1 MKFIYS
7 ILFLLVTTNFFG
19 QIQVQNDPASGNIIA
34 ENPFFDASSYDLSID
49 ASSTGKGMV
58 FPRADL
64 TTWVFNIA
72 NLYSGSPYFITAFDG
87 MIVYNSGTGNTPTD
101 DGSGNNPTLSTAVT
115 PGFYYFSNPYDLSG
129 GTTVITGVWTPL
141 GSGGSGGGG
150 TKDITTTAAP
160 TDTKVNGKQV
170 FAINGTFTA
179 SGTSTKITVTKPTGM
194 TGYYKFSTYI
204 NGALFR
210 GEIHSF
216 DVNAVTNNVVLG
228 NGFFSEVYPAGTYEY
243 VLEYFTQ

>member
-1 MKFIYS
+1 MKLSNNTTFL
-7 ILFLLVTTNFFG
+7 ILFYSLFTNA
-19 QIQVQNDPASGNIIA
+19 QISLTNVPNIDITGSSV
-34 ENPFFDASSYDLSID
+34 FLDASTLFSLEAGAQNSI
-49 ASSTGKGMV
+49 GKGIV
-58 FPRADL
+58 IPSVDLINFEFDL
-64 TTWVFNIA
+64 TIA
-72 NLYSGSPYFITAFDG
+72 DGITFPTYFDG
-87 MIVYNSGTGNTPTD
+87 MMVYNNATG
-101 DGSGNNPTLSTAVT
+101 STLTTGARSSTSTNVT
-115 PGFYYFSNPYDLSG
+115 PGFYYFSNPNG
-129 GTTVITGVWTPL
+129 GANGSVTAGVWTAL

-179 SGTSTKITVTKPTGM
+179 SGTSTKITVPKPTGM
-194 TGYYKFSTYI
+194 TGYFKFSTYS

>member
-1 MKFIYS
+1 MKNIIS
-7 ILFLLVTTNFFG
+7 IFVLFLITPSING
-19 QIQVQNDPASGNIIA
+19 QILTNSVPASSISDSNA
-34 ENPFFDASSYDLSID
+34 FLDASTSYSSI
-49 ASSTGKGMV
+49 AGENNNKHKGMV
-58 FPRADL
+58 FPDVNL
-64 TTWVFNIA
+64 TIFQFENIISDGA
-72 NLYSGSPYFITAFDG
+72 TFPSYYDG
-87 MIVYNSGTGNTPTD
+87 MIVYNSGTGNSAT
-101 DGSGNNPTLSTAVT
+101 GINNPSTATNIT
-115 PGFYYFSNPYDLSG
+115 PGFYYFSNPNG
-129 GTTVITGVWTPL
+129 GANGSVTAGVWTAL

-179 SGTSTKITVTKPTGM
+179 SGTSTKITVPKPTGM
-194 TGYYKFSTYI
+194 TGYFKFSTYS